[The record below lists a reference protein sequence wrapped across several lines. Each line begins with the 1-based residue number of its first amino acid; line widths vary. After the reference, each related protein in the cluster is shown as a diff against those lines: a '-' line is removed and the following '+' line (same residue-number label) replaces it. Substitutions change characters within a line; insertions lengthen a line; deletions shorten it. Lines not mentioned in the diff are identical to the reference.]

1 MHVFKRRSSV
11 ARRPPFPPK
20 KEILFLALL
29 MLPAAAQAVDP
40 DSAGSSIMGYAW
52 RITNFICGISA
63 IFIVADIA
71 WHARDMTEHGKRV
84 KTGFMALL
92 LLGCLYAVAAFI
104 LGSADA
110 QGTSVS
116 GLDTAMNMKP

>member
-1 MHVFKRRSSV
+1 MNRHPLSLMRKVASV
-11 ARRPPFPPK
+11 
-20 KEILFLALL
+20 LAL
-29 MLPAAAQAVDP
+29 MLTPALARATDP
-40 DSAGSSIMGYAW
+40 SSASSSIMGYAW
-52 RITNFICGISA
+52 RIANFICGMSA
-63 IFIVADIA
+63 IFVIADIA

-84 KTGFMALL
+84 KTGFMALA

-104 LGSADA
+104 LGSASA

>member
-1 MHVFKRRSSV
+1 MED
-11 ARRPPFPPK
+11 FPLKQRFSCSPSL
-20 KEILFLALL
+20 ESMLLALVL
-29 MLPAAAQAVDP
+29 LPSMAHAVDP
-40 DSAGSSIMGYAW
+40 TSAGSSIMGYAW

-63 IFIVADIA
+63 IFIIADVA
-71 WHARDMTEHGKRV
+71 WHARDMSEHGKRV
-84 KTGFMALL
+84 KTGFMALA

>member
-1 MHVFKRRSSV
+1 VISRKQFSSRKAVLLV
-11 ARRPPFPPK
+11 AMV
-20 KEILFLALL
+20 LL
-29 MLPAAAQAVDP
+29 PSMVWAVDP

-52 RITNFICGISA
+52 RIANFICGISA
-63 IFIVADIA
+63 IFIIADIA

-104 LGSADA
+104 LGSASA